1 MPAGP
6 ARSGNGSERPSHP
19 TPDSQASFVVS
30 GFVGPRPGRLPDS
43 DACRSTLTDRAESD
57 TIAGVEARLPS
68 GKAASVSTSE
78 LPSIVDLLPSEIDR
92 AIRLRLATVEGD
104 VFVRFRLDGQSVEAE
119 VLEARP
125 AAEHRP
131 SGTALELRGMAF
143 GTWLQGDRKSTRL
156 NSSHIH
162 DLVCRLL

>member
-1 MPAGP
+1 
-6 ARSGNGSERPSHP
+6 
-19 TPDSQASFVVS
+19 
-30 GFVGPRPGRLPDS
+30 
-43 DACRSTLTDRAESD
+43 
-57 TIAGVEARLPS
+57 
-68 GKAASVSTSE
+68 VSTSE

-104 VFVRFRLDGQSVEAE
+104 VFVRVRLDGQSVEAE

-143 GTWLQGDRKSTRL
+143 GTWLQGMLRSEHLSQEAAARRVGVSLKTVNRWVNGRTEPRMREL
-156 NSSHIH
+156 RRIQEVFGARPP
-162 DLVCRLL
+162 L

>member
-1 MPAGP
+1 M
-6 ARSGNGSERPSHP
+6 
-19 TPDSQASFVVS
+19 
-30 GFVGPRPGRLPDS
+30 
-43 DACRSTLTDRAESD
+43 
-57 TIAGVEARLPS
+57 
-68 GKAASVSTSE
+68 STSE

-104 VFVRFRLDGQSVEAE
+104 VFVRVRLDGQSVEAE

-143 GTWLQGDRKSTRL
+143 GTWLQGMLRSEHLSQEAAARRVGVSLKTVNRWVNGRTEPRMREL
-156 NSSHIH
+156 RRIQEVFGARPP
-162 DLVCRLL
+162 L

>member
-1 MPAGP
+1 M
-6 ARSGNGSERPSHP
+6 
-19 TPDSQASFVVS
+19 
-30 GFVGPRPGRLPDS
+30 
-43 DACRSTLTDRAESD
+43 
-57 TIAGVEARLPS
+57 
-68 GKAASVSTSE
+68 STSE

-143 GTWLQGDRKSTRL
+143 GTWLQGMLRSEHLSQEAAARRVGVSLKTVNRWVNGRTEPRMREL
-156 NSSHIH
+156 RRIQEVFGARPP
-162 DLVCRLL
+162 L

>member
-1 MPAGP
+1 M
-6 ARSGNGSERPSHP
+6 
-19 TPDSQASFVVS
+19 
-30 GFVGPRPGRLPDS
+30 
-43 DACRSTLTDRAESD
+43 
-57 TIAGVEARLPS
+57 
-68 GKAASVSTSE
+68 STSE

-143 GTWLQGDRKSTRL
+143 GMWLQGMLRSEHLSQEAAARRVGVSLKTVNRWVNGRTEPRMREL
-156 NSSHIH
+156 RRIQEVFGARPP
-162 DLVCRLL
+162 L

>member
-1 MPAGP
+1 
-6 ARSGNGSERPSHP
+6 
-19 TPDSQASFVVS
+19 
-30 GFVGPRPGRLPDS
+30 
-43 DACRSTLTDRAESD
+43 
-57 TIAGVEARLPS
+57 
-68 GKAASVSTSE
+68 VSTSE

-143 GTWLQGDRKSTRL
+143 GTWLQGMLRSEHLSQEAAARRVGVSLKTVNRWVNGRTEPRMREL
-156 NSSHIH
+156 RRIQEVFGARPP
-162 DLVCRLL
+162 L